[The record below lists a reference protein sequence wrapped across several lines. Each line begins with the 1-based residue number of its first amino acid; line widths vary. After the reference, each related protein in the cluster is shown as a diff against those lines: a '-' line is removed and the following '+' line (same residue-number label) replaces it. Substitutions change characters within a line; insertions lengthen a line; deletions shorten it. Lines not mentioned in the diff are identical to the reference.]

1 MSAMPE
7 ETLVRAVFAPARSL
21 EPTEIEIVGVLAR
34 AGAAAGARL
43 GPRRPRSWR
52 RLAPAGV
59 AALALLVGGGYAAA
73 PPLRAAIDDVAG
85 TFSGWLG
92 GDASVAPGRPLLSG
106 DQAPDYFRDAR
117 YSIDP
122 RVIAEADGYKLYAA
136 REPGGTLEFDLGDT
150 GFGEGGI
157 SADDFRDHALI
168 VLGPGAVQN
177 ADEHGHVPLFGIT
190 ARAVKTVELTYE
202 VGPPL
207 RLDDV
212 NGGFVLL
219 AEPRRRPHEV
229 IALDGD
235 GRELEHTLV
244 DDSSHPGP
252 QIDWSQYGPPSPRVP
267 AECLPG
273 AVGPTPP
280 PTCPGG

>member
-1 MSAMPE
+1 MSAIPD
-7 ETLVRAVFAPARSL
+7 ETLIRAVFAPARSL
-21 EPTEIEIVGVLAR
+21 EPSEVEIARVLAR
-34 AGAAAGARL
+34 AGAGAAVSSR
-43 GPRRPRSWR
+43 PRRPRRWR

-59 AALALLVGGGYAAA
+59 AALALLLSGGYAAA
-73 PPLRAAIDDVAG
+73 PPLRAAIDDVAA
-85 TFSGWLG
+85 TFAGWLG
-92 GDASVAPGRPLLSG
+92 GDASVAPGRALLSG

-150 GFGEGGI
+150 GVGLGGF
-157 SADDFRDHALI
+157 SADAFRDHALI

-190 ARAVKTVELTYE
+190 ARAVQGVELTYD

-207 RLDDV
+207 RLSGVD
-212 NGGFVLL
+212 GGFVLL

-229 IALDGD
+229 IVLDGD
-235 GRELEHTLV
+235 GRELERALV

-252 QIDWSQYGPPSPRVP
+252 RIDWSQYGPPSPRVR

-280 PTCPGG
+280 KGCPGG